1 MRKILSVVSFLV
13 LVSMTFRQLVKRGR
27 SRELRFATTLAQ
39 PSNAAHGHH
48 QQFRRRTRA
57 GFSKRKQGPGCGSL
71 AGVLIAAWLNH
82 RQRVKIETEELT
94 KELHA
99 YHDAESDLLKDAQT
113 MELEDQQSV
122 TELQQL
128 DPKRRA
134 DWNLQF
140 QLSRKLYDAQAK
152 YISDLKGLLEMQM
165 KEKRRK
171 ALHYLVDHDPDG
183 AKMRYGRQRAM
194 AAQSYVVNQ
203 FLKALY
209 RNPIG
214 GNRRQSTKIS
224 PSIRVER
231 GLASTGKDRY
241 CGPQPTTQPAIRLA
255 RWIFRRSHNRTVR
268 IRGRAATPRN
278 PGSPLWLFQ
287 VPDSRIVD
295 SISVHFHCESIWPHR
310 FIPFL
315 RAQACTY

>member
-13 LVSMTFRQLVKRGR
+13 LVSVTVPAAGQTWTFQGTQICYNLGSTVQCYARGTISSFVGERERAFQSGRQ
-27 SRELRFATTLAQ
+27 
-39 PSNAAHGHH
+39 
-48 QQFRRRTRA
+48 A
-57 GFSKRKQGPGCGSL
+57 GQGVGSL

-82 RQRVKIETEELT
+82 RQQVKIETEELT

-99 YHDAESDLLKDAQT
+99 YYDAESDLLKDAQT

-140 QLSRKLYDAQAK
+140 QLSRKLYDARAK

-171 ALHYLVDHDPDG
+171 ALHYFIDHDPDG

-203 FLKALY
+203 FLKALVESY
-209 RNPIG
+209 
-214 GNRRQSTKIS
+214 RRQ
-224 PSIRVER
+224 P
-231 GLASTGKDRY
+231 
-241 CGPQPTTQPAIRLA
+241 PTE
-255 RWIFRRSHNRTVR
+255 HE
-268 IRGRAATPRN
+268 
-278 PGSPLWLFQ
+278 
-287 VPDSRIVD
+287 D
-295 SISVHFHCESIWPHR
+295 
-310 FIPFL
+310 IPVNKS
-315 RAQACTY
+315 